1 MFWIKEQNTSVYHI
15 LAGKERWI
23 STHHP
28 HFPQH
33 GSYANFKLNCE
44 MVLVDRICLKSTKF
58 LVEPNKHISMLIID
72 GKPK

>member
-1 MFWIKEQNTSVYHI
+1 MFQIKENNTSVCHI

-28 HFPQH
+28 QFSQR

-44 MVLVDRICLKSTKF
+44 MVLVDRLCLKSTKL
-58 LVEPNKHISMLIID
+58 LVEPNKHISMLIIE

>member
-1 MFWIKEQNTSVYHI
+1 MFQIKENNTSVYHI

-28 HFPQH
+28 QFSQR

-44 MVLVDRICLKSTKF
+44 MALVDRICLKSTKL
-58 LVEPNKHISMLIID
+58 LVEPNKHISMLIIE